1 MFKCRKGSLTV
12 EAVLILPIFMAII
25 LFLSY
30 FIKAH
35 YVQDV
40 VQDALAEAVM
50 EVSAL
55 SYPYHLSGAAEFK
68 KDLES
73 DFDSVLRTIES
84 VAMPSDTAVIS
95 QTGIEGITPQKMFR
109 LAKLYAADKAIDTA
123 EDSITRYLILS
134 TMGNVLSVDGK
145 SIVDRMNSL
154 GIENGLDGFDFSG
167 SVFYSDDDEIDIQA
181 QYRLSKVDPF
191 GIIKGVTLKNR
202 VVCQAW
208 MGGVDVD
215 NDGGVNRIDVPPK
228 MEVGEED
235 PYKDVSRTFRTCYI
249 IRNSSTSN
257 RYHFHDCS
265 SLKERSN
272 TEKMKTVAAV
282 QVPFIKAD
290 GIWKPEE
297 ASITHQGKVYTF
309 CTNCRNGTF
318 RADGEKSEEPL
329 PYDSHLV
336 EGDSKSASIKE

>member
-12 EAVLILPIFMAII
+12 EAVLILPIFIAVI

-30 FIKAH
+30 FIKAY
-35 YVQDV
+35 YVQDI
-40 VQDALAEAVM
+40 VQDALTEAVM

-55 SYPYHLSGAAEFK
+55 SYPYHLSGAAGFK
-68 KDLES
+68 EDLEN
-73 DFDSVLRTIES
+73 DFDSVLGTIES
-84 VAMPSDTAVIS
+84 VAMPSNTLDIS
-95 QTGIEGITPQKMFR
+95 NAGIEGITPQKMFR

-123 EDSITRYLILS
+123 EDSMTRYLILS

-167 SVFYSDDDEIDIQA
+167 SVFYSDDDVIDIQA
-181 QYRLSKVDPF
+181 QYRLSKADPF
-191 GIIKGVTLKNR
+191 GFIKGVTLKNR
-202 VVCQAW
+202 VVCRAW
-208 MGGVDVD
+208 LGGVDVD
-215 NDGGVNRIDVPPK
+215 NDGGVNRLNVPPK

-235 PYKDVSRTFRTCYI
+235 PNKDVSRTFRTCYI

-265 SLKERSN
+265 SLKERN
-272 TEKMKTVAAV
+272 DTEKMKTVAAV
-282 QVPFIKAD
+282 QVPFVKAD
-290 GIWKPEE
+290 GIWKPED
-297 ASITHQGKVYTF
+297 ANITYQGKSYTF

-318 RADGEKSEEPL
+318 RADGE
-329 PYDSHLV
+329 
-336 EGDSKSASIKE
+336 